1 MSRRRYLIAYD
12 ISDPK
17 RLRRVIKVMEA
28 YGQRLQYSVFL
39 CDLSGMEFTR
49 WNRDVL
55 EVVHLGEDSV
65 VTIDL
70 GSVEAAAEVRT
81 LGRPRTLPSTG
92 PTIV

>member
-1 MSRRRYLIAYD
+1 MARRRYLIAYD
-12 ISDPK
+12 IADSK

-39 CDLSGMEFTR
+39 CDLSGMELIGWR
-49 WNRDVL
+49 SEL
-55 EVVHLGEDSV
+55 LKVVNPREDSV

-70 GSVEAAAEVRT
+70 GRQGASAEIQM
-81 LGRPRTLPSTG
+81 LGTPRALPASG